1 MKSFFLFLSVVIP
14 SFILSN
20 ECFQANIIS
29 PTPFMGNNDELFKLD
44 NGMIGEVKYEYEY
57 MYEYYPAVIVCPSKN
72 KMIVKNKNLT
82 IKIINMPTTKNKGE
96 SSNIIESSMDGDFNG
111 WEGETIFKLSNG
123 QIWQQSSYAYTYHY
137 AYSPKVLIIKS
148 GNLYKMQVEGV
159 SSSINV
165 TRLK

>member
-1 MKSFFLFLSVVIP
+1 MP

-20 ECFQANIIS
+20 ECFQASIIS
-29 PTPFMGNNDELFKLD
+29 PTPFMGNNNELFKLD
-44 NGMIGEVKYEYEY
+44 NGMIGEVRYAYEY
-57 MYEYYPAVIVCPSKN
+57 MYEYYPAVIICPSKN
-72 KMIVKNKNLT
+72 KMIVKDKNLT
-82 IKIINMPTTKNKGE
+82 IKIISMPPTKNKGE
-96 SSNIIESSMDGDFNG
+96 FSDIIESSIDGDFNG

-137 AYSPKVLIIKS
+137 GYCPKVIIIKS

-159 SSSINV
+159 SSTIYV